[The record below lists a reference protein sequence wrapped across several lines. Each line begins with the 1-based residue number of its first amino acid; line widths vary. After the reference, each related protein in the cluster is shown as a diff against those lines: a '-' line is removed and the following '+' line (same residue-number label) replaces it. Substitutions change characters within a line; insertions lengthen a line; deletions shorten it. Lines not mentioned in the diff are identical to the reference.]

1 MNTEVLKIATR
12 KSPLALWQ
20 AEFVADLLQQRFGVR
35 TALVPLSTR
44 GDEILD
50 RSLSKVGGKGLF
62 LKELEEALLDG
73 RADLAVHSMKDVP
86 ADMPDGL
93 CLAAVLERHDPRDA
107 LVGPFRTIDE
117 LPQGAL
123 VGTSSLRR
131 QAQLMAARP
140 DLRIE
145 SLRGNVNTRLRKLDD
160 GAFDAIM
167 LAKSGLDRLGIER
180 GAPLAPEVCLPA
192 VAQGALGIETRED
205 ADELRKLL
213 STLEHEITRQC
224 VDAEREVSRLL
235 GGSCSVP
242 LAAYAVLEGGRM
254 TLRSLLVSP
263 DGKQCMRADAEGGPL
278 DGVNLASSVVEELRG
293 QGADAVLAELQ

>member
-1 MNTEVLKIATR
+1 MERLKIATR

-20 AEFVADLLQQRFGVR
+20 AEFVANILRQRFSVE
-35 TALVPLSTR
+35 TELVPLSTR

-86 ADMPDGL
+86 ADMPPGL
-93 CLAAVLERHDPRDA
+93 CLAAVLKRHDPRDA
-107 LVGPFRTIDE
+107 IVGPFKTIDE
-117 LPQGAL
+117 LPRAAI

-131 QAQLMAARP
+131 QAQLKSARP

-145 SLRGNVNTRLRKLDD
+145 SLRGNVNTRLKKLDE
-160 GAFDAIM
+160 GRFHAIM

-180 GAPLAPEVCLPA
+180 GSALEPEVCLPA
-192 VAQGALGIETRED
+192 VAQGALGIETRDNANDLRSMLAELED
-205 ADELRKLL
+205 AV
-213 STLEHEITRQC
+213 TRRC

-242 LAAYAVLEGGRM
+242 LAAYATQEDGRL

-263 DGKQCMRADAEGGPL
+263 DGARRMQ
-278 DGVNLASSVVEELRG
+278 ASSSGQVADGIELAGAVVEDLRK